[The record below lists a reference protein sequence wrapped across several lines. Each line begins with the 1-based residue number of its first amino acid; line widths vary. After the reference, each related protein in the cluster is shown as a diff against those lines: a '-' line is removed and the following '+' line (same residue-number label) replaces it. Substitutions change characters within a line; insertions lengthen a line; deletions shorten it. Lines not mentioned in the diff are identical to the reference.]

1 MNTCEFNTYNLI
13 KTVETVIVKYKSSN
27 TRLKSG
33 VKKKIISLNR
43 FNGLISLLT
52 LYINQKKYLEEKMR
66 KIIIAGNWKMNND
79 LTQTE
84 KLIVHLKN
92 LLQNEKP
99 NCDVVV
105 CPPYTSLSEASKLL
119 KGSQIKLGAQNMH
132 FEENGA
138 FTGEVSA
145 LMLKSVGCEYVI
157 LGHSERRHIF
167 GESNEMINKKIKKAL
182 SAGLKPIFCVGEL
195 LEERENG
202 TTNDVVKKQILKGLA
217 EISADDMKNI
227 IVAYEPVWAIGTGKT
242 ASPAQAQEVHE
253 FIRDLVEITYSL
265 EIANDLVIQ
274 YGGSVKPDNAK
285 ELISQKDID
294 GALVG
299 GACLK
304 ADSFVGIIKGA

>member
-1 MNTCEFNTYNLI
+1 MR
-13 KTVETVIVKYKSSN
+13 KTV
-27 TRLKSG
+27 
-33 VKKKIISLNR
+33 
-43 FNGLISLLT
+43 
-52 LYINQKKYLEEKMR
+52 
-66 KIIIAGNWKMNND
+66 IAGNWKMNND
-79 LTQTE
+79 LKESE
-84 KLIVHLKN
+84 KLIVELKN

-145 LMLKSVGCEYVI
+145 SMLKSVGCEYVI

-253 FIRDLVEITYSL
+253 FIRDLIEITYSL
-265 EIANDLVIQ
+265 DIANDLVIQ